1 MFAVGI
7 DKPAEQMVLH
17 KRRDFTWAFVNLDDD
32 EVPLDFPPGRMFFE
46 LLTGGEHNCV
56 QQVEILQA
64 EGGTYTLSYNG
75 VESEPIDYY
84 EPDTSPY
91 DMTIDVR
98 SALENIPAIGA
109 GNVKVSTTRLEPV
122 WNLNFLLAGTSRN
135 EIQSL
140 KVDNILGWLGQQL
153 AEGDM
158 VLSYRDNDAEPI
170 RIEANAAEV
179 QAALESI
186 PQIGVGNVVVTEPDI
201 GEFEIEF
208 VGLLAARDV
217 DLIKVRAYERNV
229 EGFFD
234 GGLLGTLLTQFQ
246 TKTIQNGRRAVLD
259 GRMMDLLTR
268 KVSEFFGMFDDAVSV
283 SLEFEID
290 SNVDFTIICRSDQGY
305 SEVDLLTFD
314 TLFNGTTLFD
324 FLDGQLLLDGAI
336 SNVTVDQ
343 YWNHVYTVE
352 FIDEAGNMPHPQLVG
367 NSDNLVNYITGLPSL
382 QPKIEVT
389 TIDLGQRALT
399 EWEFDI
405 SGEVASLKVE
415 SEYVDRIQSRTKWQL
430 VFLPDGEPE
439 GGFPIS
445 RGVVIVQE

>member
-1 MFAVGI
+1 M
-7 DKPAEQMVLH
+7 
-17 KRRDFTWAFVNLDDD
+17 
-32 EVPLDFPPGRMFFE
+32 
-46 LLTGGEHNCV
+46 
-56 QQVEILQA
+56 
-64 EGGTYTLSYNG
+64 
-75 VESEPIDYY
+75 
-84 EPDTSPY
+84 
-91 DMTIDVR
+91 
-98 SALENIPAIGA
+98 
-109 GNVKVSTTRLEPV
+109 